1 MLKSIH
7 HESSHLLE
15 QKIARS
21 LIFPDGLERIIVMRR
36 RQWNM
41 MEYIALHDGS
51 GSEQETIDMAYELAL
66 EFHDP
71 RVMSFE
77 DQLRDCLDAA
87 IQGSMASLQR
97 FQKKMIQDNR
107 ARAPQTTEG

>member
-7 HESSHLLE
+7 CQSTDLLQ
-15 QKIARS
+15 QKVARR

-51 GSEQETIDMAYELAL
+51 GTEQETIDMAYELAL

-71 RVMSFE
+71 RIMSFE

-87 IQGSMASLQR
+87 IQGSMESLQR
-97 FQKKMIQDNR
+97 FQKRMIQDNR
-107 ARAPQTTEG
+107 ARAPKTTEG

>member
-1 MLKSIH
+1 MFKSIL
-7 HESSHLLE
+7 HESSDFLE
-15 QKIARS
+15 QKIAKR
-21 LIFPDGLERIIVMRR
+21 LIFPDGLERIIVIRR
-36 RQWNM
+36 SQWNM
-41 MEYIALHDGS
+41 MEYIALNDGS

-97 FQKKMIQDNR
+97 FQRKIIQDNR
-107 ARAPQTTEG
+107 ATRSG